1 MQEFCKTLFP
11 HWISQ
16 GLVEARSIPT
26 CTCISREPKHFCKP
40 PPRIPAVIL
49 QGRQGGVGF
58 TSVHVGDLGEWL
70 SLGHAELVLERGPVS
85 RRHEPFRG
93 RGFLHPRVSTALL
106 GLPGPPRGGRGSE
119 VLLLFMEVTKLNSG
133 KAADLQETMQVWG
146 KAVVEARRLGSTSRA
161 LPPHWGKRGSSSEG
175 RAPRALERQA
185 GWGHGGRRGHPSWAK
200 PVPQA
205 APV

>member
-1 MQEFCKTLFP
+1 MSRGRPAIRIIIRVDEALPVGHLSPPPSWLSHTHLFNLHTSKLQEFCKTLFP

-119 VLLLFMEVTKLNSG
+119 VLLLFMEVTKLKLRESC
-133 KAADLQETMQVWG
+133 
-146 KAVVEARRLGSTSRA
+146 
-161 LPPHWGKRGSSSEG
+161 
-175 RAPRALERQA
+175 
-185 GWGHGGRRGHPSWAK
+185 
-200 PVPQA
+200 
-205 APV
+205 